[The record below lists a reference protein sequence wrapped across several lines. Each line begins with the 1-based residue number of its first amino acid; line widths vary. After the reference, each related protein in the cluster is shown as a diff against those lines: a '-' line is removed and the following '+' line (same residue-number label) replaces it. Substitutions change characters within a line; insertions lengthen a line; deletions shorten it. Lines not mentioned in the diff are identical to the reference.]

1 MYSVCRENHL
11 DWITWD
17 DDDTGFANLPTG
29 TASTANS
36 MNPIGSASMAG
47 SAGTAGMA
55 GTGTMRSH
63 MRDFLTFLELASRP
77 AAPRAPPDTPTD
89 AIRATARQLV
99 VIDLLPSTL
108 LPSSAAPRAREDRWP
123 SSSRLT
129 RSAAFARLLLRLN
142 AAPRTERSRLFVWVV
157 DTTNEVRGDNAV
169 RYLLPAAA
177 LHAITL
183 NAPSVRLSWSSSL
196 PSSLA
201 APPRSRRSSAG
212 LLPPPCA
219 PPSTP
224 RTGTSGRC
232 A

>member
-17 DDDTGFANLPTG
+17 DDDTGLANLPTG

-36 MNPIGSASMAG
+36 MNPIGSVGTAG
-47 SAGTAGMA
+47 SAGMA

-183 NAPSVRLSWSSSL
+183 NAPSVRLSWSSSR
-196 PSSLA
+196 PH
-201 APPRSRRSSAG
+201 P
-212 LLPPPCA
+212 
-219 PPSTP
+219 
-224 RTGTSGRC
+224 
-232 A
+232 

>member
-17 DDDTGFANLPTG
+17 DDDTGLANLPTG

-36 MNPIGSASMAG
+36 MNSIGSAGM
-47 SAGTAGMA
+47 AGMA

-77 AAPRAPPDTPTD
+77 AAPRTPPDTPTD

-129 RSAAFARLLLRLN
+129 RLN
-142 AAPRTERSRLFVWVV
+142 AAPRMERSRLFVWVV

-183 NAPSVRLSWSSSL
+183 NAPSVRLSWSSSR
-196 PSSLA
+196 PH
-201 APPRSRRSSAG
+201 P
-212 LLPPPCA
+212 
-219 PPSTP
+219 
-224 RTGTSGRC
+224 
-232 A
+232 

>member
-1 MYSVCRENHL
+1 MCRENHL

-17 DDDTGFANLPTG
+17 DDDTGLANLPTG

-36 MNPIGSASMAG
+36 MNPIGSAGTAG
-47 SAGTAGMA
+47 SAGMA

-63 MRDFLTFLELASRP
+63 MRDFLTFLEM
-77 AAPRAPPDTPTD
+77 APPDTPTD

-183 NAPSVRLSWSSSL
+183 NAPSVRLS
-196 PSSLA
+196 
-201 APPRSRRSSAG
+201 RS
-212 LLPPPCA
+212 PPC
-219 PPSTP
+219 PHP
-224 RTGTSGRC
+224 
-232 A
+232 

>member
-17 DDDTGFANLPTG
+17 DDDTGLANLPTG

-36 MNPIGSASMAG
+36 MNPIGTTG
-47 SAGTAGMA
+47 SAGST

-63 MRDFLTFLELASRP
+63 MRDFLTFLELASRA

-183 NAPSVRLSWSSSL
+183 NAPSVRLSWSSSR
-196 PSSLA
+196 PH
-201 APPRSRRSSAG
+201 P
-212 LLPPPCA
+212 
-219 PPSTP
+219 
-224 RTGTSGRC
+224 
-232 A
+232 